1 MDLNANNA
9 LVSSAIGVGAVRH
22 CRAVRSS
29 ASATG
34 SDRSVGGYEVLE
46 GGYAAMEDVRAF
58 VAELSAEWLGSGC
71 TDPRVY
77 VARAPGRMDVMG
89 GIADYSGSL
98 VLQMPIAEATFV
110 AVRKN
115 TTRTYRLRTGAVDGG
130 ATFELPVAELSRV
143 SSYESAR
150 SLFANKSGGDWAAYA
165 LGCFVVLSQECGASF
180 TEGCNIQI
188 HSNVPIS
195 MSVSSSAAIEVAA
208 MQAITKA
215 FDVSLNRFPG
225 LVPGVPC
232 SRGMKVG
239 MLCQKVENLVVGT
252 PCGIMDQVASNM
264 GEQNRLLALLCRP
277 AEVQGLVGI
286 PAGAEFWGLDSGHK
300 HAVGGHVDQG
310 ADYTSVRIG
319 AFMGKKIWN
328 SRQATAETSQQVQY
342 TTDLTPSTFEWVT
355 SSDPAIAPVP
365 ESMLG
370 KDFLAKYGSH
380 DDPVTTIEPEREYA
394 VRVPMQVREKMQ
406 ERSGSDL
413 SRFALPARTKPFVPV
428 HLVIL
433 TFTHVRCGAAS
444 DIRAQPGADLPEAA
458 RDACHANY
466 TRAARRTHAPE
477 PFVMCA
483 RTSWSVHNATP
494 HSSLEFVRQG
504 C

>member
-1 MDLNANNA
+1 MELNTNSA
-9 LVSSAIGVGAVRH
+9 LVSSAIGLGATWH
-22 CRAVRSS
+22 SRAAPSSSS
-29 ASATG
+29 AP
-34 SDRSVGGYEVLE
+34 DNCQRVGGYEVLE

-58 VAELSAEWLGSGC
+58 VADLAAEWFGSGC
-71 TDPRVY
+71 TDPRLY
-77 VARAPGRMDVMG
+77 VGRAPGRLDVMG

-115 TTRTYRLRTGAVDGG
+115 TTRTYCLRTGAVDGG
-130 ATFELPVAELSRV
+130 STFELPVAELSRV
-143 SSYESAR
+143 GSYEDAR
-150 SLFANKSGGDWAAYA
+150 TLLASKPGGNWAAYA

-180 TEGCNIQI
+180 TEGCNIWI

-215 FDVSLNRFPG
+215 FDVSLDRFPG

-239 MLCQKVENLVVGT
+239 MLCQKVENLVVGA

-277 AEVQGLVGI
+277 AEVQGQVGI

-300 HAVGGHVDQG
+300 HAVGGHAEQG
-310 ADYTSVRIG
+310 ADYSSVRVG

-328 SRQATAETSQQVQY
+328 SRQATAERSQQVEY
-342 TTDLTPSTFEWVT
+342 TTDLTPSTFEWVE

-365 ESMLG
+365 ETMLG

-394 VRVPMQVREKMQ
+394 IRIPMQVREA
-406 ERSGSDL
+406 L
-413 SRFALPARTKPFVPV
+413 SRPPPGLTFPLSSLCQPRTKV
-428 HLVIL
+428 L
-433 TFTHVRCGAAS
+433 GAC
-444 DIRAQPGADLPEAA
+444 LWW
-458 RDACHANY
+458 H
-466 TRAARRTHAPE
+466 
-477 PFVMCA
+477 
-483 RTSWSVHNATP
+483 
-494 HSSLEFVRQG
+494 
-504 C
+504 